1 MRLFYPLRPLTQSG
15 RVMVGVAVSVFA
27 TLALVAWSPAHSAA
41 PLVTCAGA
49 AH

>member
-15 RVMVGVAVSVFA
+15 RVMVGVAVSVLA

-41 PLVTCAGA
+41 WSVTCAAA